1 MASKKNDSTYSPHDI
16 PIQAAATLVLI
27 RDGENGLEVLLQ
39 QRSPDAIFVG
49 GAWVFPGGK
58 VDQEDSDPRWLAHS
72 PKLNDQQA
80 SKLIELEQNG
90 LCYWIA
96 AIREAFEEAGVLLAD
111 APPSLNTPSL
121 RHKLNDNIEH
131 ADLNW
136 LNLCEEHQLQ
146 LHTHK
151 LHYLSRWITPPG
163 PPRRY
168 DTRFFLAAMPKGQHA
183 THDDYEAIATRW
195 LRPEDALKLRD
206 EGNMELIFP
215 TVITLKRL
223 SEFNNCEAAIANMV
237 DSK

>member
-1 MASKKNDSTYSPHDI
+1 MTFQKNDPTGATHDI

-27 RDGENGLEVLLQ
+27 RDGKSGLEVLLQ

-58 VDQEDSDPRWLAHS
+58 VDEEDSDPRWHELS
-72 PKLNDQQA
+72 PALSDQQA
-80 SKLIELEQNG
+80 SQLIEVEQNG
-90 LCYWIA
+90 LRYWIA

-111 APPSLNTPSL
+111 LPPSFNSQKL
-121 RHKLNDNIEH
+121 RHQLNDNVEN
-131 ADLNW
+131 AETNW
-136 LNLCEEHQLQ
+136 LGLCEEHQIR

-168 DTRFFLAAMPKGQHA
+168 DTRFFLAAMPEGQQA

-195 LRPEDALKLRD
+195 LSPNDALKQRD
-206 EGNMELIFP
+206 EGKIELIFP
-215 TVITLKRL
+215 TLMTLKKL
-223 SEFNNCEAAIANMV
+223 SEFKNCEAVIANMV